1 MIRARLLCLVVL
13 TAPLVGCSSYSPST
27 PSPAPSPTP
36 VPSPGPAGSAAVN
49 IPTNARALGASAY
62 APNPVTVSQGAVV
75 TWSNSDATTHDVV
88 ADGGAF
94 DSGRMNQN
102 GTFSFT
108 FAQKGTYT
116 YHCSIHPTMTGTV
129 IVQ

>member
-1 MIRARLLCLVVL
+1 MIRARLLCLVL
-13 TAPLVGCSSYSPST
+13 ATPLIACSSYSPSSPST
-27 PSPAPSPTP
+27 PSPAPSPA
-36 VPSPGPAGSAAVN
+36 PAAAATVN
-49 IPTNARALGASAY
+49 IPTGARTLGASAY

-75 TWSNSDATTHDVV
+75 TWSNSDSTTHDVV

-94 DSGRMNQN
+94 DSGRMSQN

-116 YHCSIHPTMTGTV
+116 YHCTIHPTMIGTV
-129 IVQ
+129 VVQ

>member
-1 MIRARLLCLVVL
+1 MFRGLLIPVIVL
-13 TAPLVGCSSYSPST
+13 STLATACGGSSSPST
-27 PSPAPSPTP
+27 PSPTTPSPA
-36 VPSPGPAGSAAVN
+36 PASAASTSATVN

-75 TWSNSDATTHDVV
+75 TWSNSDGTTHDVV

-108 FAQKGTYT
+108 FNQKGTFT

-129 IVQ
+129 VVQ